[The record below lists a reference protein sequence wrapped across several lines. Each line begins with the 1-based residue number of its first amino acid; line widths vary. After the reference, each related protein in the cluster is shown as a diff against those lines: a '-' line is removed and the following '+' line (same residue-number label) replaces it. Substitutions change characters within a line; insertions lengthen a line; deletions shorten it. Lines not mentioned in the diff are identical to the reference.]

1 MAAISE
7 ATPTPQSTHCPEAGL
22 GSRMPVHM
30 KRYSFRRS
38 LFKSLEVLRLP
49 ETAAPVGPGAEDAD
63 DVRHGDGGRPT
74 SPPRRRGEAR
84 Y

>member
-30 KRYSFRRS
+30 KRYSFRQS
-38 LFKSLEVLRLP
+38 LFKSLELLRLP
-49 ETAAPVGPGAEDAD
+49 ETAALSARVQDAD